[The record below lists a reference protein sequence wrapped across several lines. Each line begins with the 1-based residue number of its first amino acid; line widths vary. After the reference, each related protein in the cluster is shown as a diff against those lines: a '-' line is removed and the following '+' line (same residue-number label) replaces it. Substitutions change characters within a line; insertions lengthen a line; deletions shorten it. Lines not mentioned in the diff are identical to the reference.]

1 MKDKYITE
9 NNDINIRYKQREKK
23 NMIIKMWLIVIN
35 SWVNKK

>member
-1 MKDKYITE
+1 MKDKYINE
-9 NNDINIRYKQREKK
+9 NNDIRYKQREKK